1 MAIVVCL
8 GACVGAAF
16 EAWRPATPP
25 GLDKPAESP
34 ASAPAQSSTIVDLPP
49 IVTNLGAPQDTWV
62 RLEGSIIFDPKT
74 LPHPE
79 AVAGQIGD
87 DVLAYLR
94 TVSLHQLEGPIGL
107 ENIRQ
112 DLNERAAIRSGGKVR
127 GVRHPNIGGAMKR
140 AICVGVALLAASCP
154 AAAQTVDLNA
164 LIPAGGATASGRIIE
179 LVAILTVLS
188 VAPGLLIMVTSF
200 TRFIVALSFLRSGL
214 GLQSAPANLVLISL
228 SLFMTF
234 FVMAPTFDRAWQN
247 GLKPLMDNQISQQDA
262 LAAVVEPFREFMLGQ
277 VREKDMAL
285 FEGLSKGRFEVTDR
299 SKADLRLLIP
309 AFMISELRR
318 GFEIGFLIVLPFLVI
333 DMIVATLTMSM
344 GMMMLPPSV
353 ISLPIKILFF
363 VLIDG
368 WNLLIGSL
376 VRSAS

>member
-1 MAIVVCL
+1 M
-8 GACVGAAF
+8 
-16 EAWRPATPP
+16 R
-25 GLDKPAESP
+25 
-34 ASAPAQSSTIVDLPP
+34 
-49 IVTNLGAPQDTWV
+49 
-62 RLEGSIIFDPKT
+62 
-74 LPHPE
+74 
-79 AVAGQIGD
+79 
-87 DVLAYLR
+87 
-94 TVSLHQLEGPIGL
+94 
-107 ENIRQ
+107 
-112 DLNERAAIRSGGKVR
+112 
-127 GVRHPNIGGAMKR
+127 R
-140 AICVGVALLAASCP
+140 AIGIGVALLAASYP
-154 AAAQTVDLNA
+154 AAAQSVDLNS
-164 LIPAGGATASGRIIE
+164 LVPAGGATASGRIIE

-228 SLFMTF
+228 ALFMTF
-234 FVMAPTFDRAWQN
+234 FVMAPTFDQAWQK

-262 LAAVVEPFREFMLGQ
+262 LAAVSEPFREFMLAQ

-353 ISLPIKILFF
+353 ISLPVKILFF

-368 WNLLIGSL
+368 WNFLIGSL